1 MAKAFIS
8 SIDPEQL
15 PQRYRRGRA
24 GVAFARSWVSNP
36 LRVGAISPS
45 SRRLARLIT
54 SEVTTASAPVLEL
67 GPGTGVFTR
76 ALLGRGLR
84 EDQLILVES
93 DPRFA
98 RLLERDYPDAW
109 VVPLDA
115 ARLKQVNI
123 VDGEPVG
130 AVVSGLPLLSM
141 SMRDRIAILKFAF
154 RHLRP
159 GGSYY
164 QFTYGLRC
172 PVPRPVLERMGLK
185 AARMGSTWLNA
196 PPATVYRIRKRRI
209 SGLSGVPSRMQV
221 ALGDIV
227 EADFS
232 PKTMVYEGRSAMSDY
247 SNGPSRP

>member
-1 MAKAFIS
+1 MAQVFTS
-8 SIDPEQL
+8 SIEPGRNPPRL
-15 PQRYRRGRA
+15 RRGRA
-24 GVAFARSWVSNP
+24 GVVFARSWASNP
-36 LRVGAISPS
+36 MRVGAISPS
-45 SRRLARLIT
+45 SQRLARLIT
-54 SEVTTASAPVLEL
+54 SEITPASAPVLEL

-84 EDQLILVES
+84 EDQLILVEC

-109 VVPLDA
+109 VVQLDA

-123 VDGEPVG
+123 VDGDPVG

-141 SMRDRIAILKFAF
+141 SMRDCIAILKFAF

-185 AARMGSTWLNA
+185 AVRMGSTWLNA
-196 PPATVYRIRKRRI
+196 PPATVYRIRARRN
-209 SGLSGVPSRMQV
+209 R
-221 ALGDIV
+221 
-227 EADFS
+227 F
-232 PKTMVYEGRSAMSDY
+232 EGK
-247 SNGPSRP
+247 

>member
-1 MAKAFIS
+1 MAQVFIS
-8 SIDPEQL
+8 SIEPEQTSRRL
-15 PQRYRRGRA
+15 RRGHA
-24 GVAFARSWVSNP
+24 GVTFARSWVSNP

-54 SEVTTASAPVLEL
+54 SEISPASQPVLEL

-76 ALLGRGLR
+76 ALLSRGLR

-98 RLLERDYPDAW
+98 RLLEREYPDAW
-109 VVPLDA
+109 VVQMNA
-115 ARLKQVNI
+115 AHMRQANI
-123 VDGEPVG
+123 VDGDPVG

-141 SMRDRIAILKFAF
+141 SMRDRIAILQVAF
-154 RHLRP
+154 RHLRQ

-185 AARMGSTWLNA
+185 AVRMGSTWLNA
-196 PPATVYRIRKRRI
+196 PPATVYRIRARRKATL
-209 SGLSGVPSRMQV
+209 GLFTPPS
-221 ALGDIV
+221 LGDNETV
-227 EADFS
+227 R
-232 PKTMVYEGRSAMSDY
+232 M
-247 SNGPSRP
+247 